1 LENFWREAI
10 KKSSVLFLDGWTYQ
24 TLSPSI
30 TLDAVETAYRENV
43 PVFFDPG
50 PEYPRFSDDWLLKV
64 LKRTTGLILTRE
76 EALGVLK
83 LDDNSSTEM
92 IVSKFHELGPRLV
105 VIKLG
110 GGGCFLHDGNK
121 DFFHKGFPVTVVD
134 TSGAGDVVA
143 GILIFTFLNHFDLYD
158 TCVLMNAAGAV
169 TVGKLGAGRNIA
181 TKDEIIDLLQSH
193 NFGKLVEKIE
203 KALT

>member
-1 LENFWREAI
+1 
-10 KKSSVLFLDGWTYQ
+10 
-24 TLSPSI
+24 
-30 TLDAVETAYRENV
+30 VETAYRENV